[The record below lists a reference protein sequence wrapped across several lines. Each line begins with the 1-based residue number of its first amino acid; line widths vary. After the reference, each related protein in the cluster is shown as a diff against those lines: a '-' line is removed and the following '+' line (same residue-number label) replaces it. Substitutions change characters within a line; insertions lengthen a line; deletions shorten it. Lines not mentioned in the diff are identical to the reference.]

1 MQLFKRK
8 NKTKTAI
15 TTPKISIDRNNLIE
29 INGHSCIISDVKR
42 LEYRK
47 FYDSTW
53 EITFSELSS
62 NFSLPIKIVRYD
74 GQTKD
79 SLINTLNNIHSFK
92 DIMLLDERGKIY
104 YD

>member
-8 NKTKTAI
+8 NKTNAI
-15 TTPKISIDRNNLIE
+15 PTPQISIDRNNLIE
-29 INGHSCIISDVKR
+29 INGHSCVISNVKR
-42 LEYRK
+42 LECRK

-74 GQTKD
+74 DQTKD
-79 SLINTLNNIHSFK
+79 NLINTLNNTHSFK